1 MASTRDKGPDKAA
14 TELLRRSLARDS
26 VLSAAN
32 DPCPEPEILAA
43 YFERSL
49 NAEETA
55 RCELHLSACARCR
68 EELALLER
76 AGERPAIEGRLA
88 RRRAWLWNWRWL
100 APVAATLV
108 VAAVW
113 IAQRPLNPNRELQS
127 QQPLVPMSQPS
138 EPPTREAPKLSRA
151 PSRGAPRAAAPSSE
165 MAQNRALDKAQ
176 NSLSRE
182 IAPFS
187 ANENRSAVAPL
198 DNRRDAGSNLSAK
211 SAGARQSDSEERAA
225 RTETESKAMADGLQT
240 APASPAVAPP
250 PAQTANAAGGI
261 AGGEADSSAQ
271 ALKSKKQMAVAAKPN
286 LYAQKDEK
294 AALALSGI
302 GAGARVVRTPD
313 PKVLWQIAEKGI
325 LKSQDGG
332 ATWHQ
337 ADLPVANAPVVA
349 LAAPSAQVC
358 WLVGRDSLILLT
370 TDGTHWQSIVPPAQA
385 DFVKVVAENES
396 SATVTSVEGARFQT
410 RDSGK
415 HWRPIP

>member
-1 MASTRDKGPDKAA
+1 
-14 TELLRRSLARDS
+14 
-26 VLSAAN
+26 
-32 DPCPEPEILAA
+32 
-43 YFERSL
+43 
-49 NAEETA
+49 
-55 RCELHLSACARCR
+55 
-68 EELALLER
+68 
-76 AGERPAIEGRLA
+76 
-88 RRRAWLWNWRWL
+88 
-100 APVAATLV
+100 
-108 VAAVW
+108 
-113 IAQRPLNPNRELQS
+113 
-127 QQPLVPMSQPS
+127 
-138 EPPTREAPKLSRA
+138 
-151 PSRGAPRAAAPSSE
+151 